1 MCSWVCFSLGVGSE
15 KAVRIQQ
22 ADTQSRGYLDFA
34 DFKLFVKSLKA
45 RPELDRL
52 FLKIT
57 NGEPGLRF
65 AAFEQFMRTSQKVVC
80 LPVDHLCLVDTCVSA
95 VFFEP

>member
-1 MCSWVCFSLGVGSE
+1 MSVCASGRASRLFGVGSDND
-15 KAVRIQQ
+15 VSMQQ
-22 ADTQSRGYLDFA
+22 ADRQSRGYLDFA

-57 NGEPGLRF
+57 NGEPNLKF
-65 AAFEQFMRTSQKVVC
+65 AAFEQFMRSTQKVVR
-80 LPVDHLCLVDTCVSA
+80 LSQPAADY
-95 VFFEP
+95 